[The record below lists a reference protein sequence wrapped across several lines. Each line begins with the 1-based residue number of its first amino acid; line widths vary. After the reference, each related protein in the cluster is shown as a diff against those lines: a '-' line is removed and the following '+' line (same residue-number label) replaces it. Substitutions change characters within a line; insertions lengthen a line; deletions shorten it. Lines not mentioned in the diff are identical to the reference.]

1 MLRYLACTNALAR
14 AGVLKPVVATELP
27 LYMATRAHELLEW
40 AREDSYAAWGGIVLR
55 VRGAEGE

>member
-1 MLRYLACTNALAR
+1 
-14 AGVLKPVVATELP
+14 
-27 LYMATRAHELLEW
+27 MATRAHELLEW